1 MAKKPKLDTSKLRG
15 KMAEQHISQAEMARM
30 LGIDASTFNRKMNG
44 KADFTIPE
52 ALTVIRILGGG
63 SLDEYFFIS

>member
-30 LGIDASTFNRKMNG
+30 LGIDPSTFNRKMNG